1 MRLDGERVEKMT
13 TGHIMA
19 CHDCDLLH
27 RLPAVPDGM
36 RASCCRCGAALA
48 RPKRNGLERALALAV
63 TGLVLLLLAN
73 SFPFLGFKIQGQM
86 RETLLL
92 TGIRQLYMQDMQ
104 EVAVL
109 VFITTVLAPLAQLLA
124 LVYILL
130 PLKLNRRAPGMF
142 RVFRWLHTIEPWS
155 MMEVFMLGILV
166 SVVKL
171 AKMAQI
177 IPGIAAFCFMAL
189 IFVLAACMASLDP
202 HVIWE
207 QWEKTTTQVD
217 RPKAED

>member
-1 MRLDGERVEKMT
+1 MEINGERIEKMT
-13 TGHIMA
+13 AGHIMA

-27 RLPAVPDGM
+27 RLPAVADGM

-86 RETLLL
+86 RDTLLL
-92 TGIRQLYMQDMQ
+92 TGIRQLYLQDMQ
-104 EVAVL
+104 GVAVL

-142 RVFRWLHTIEPWS
+142 RVFRWLRTIEPWS

-177 IPGIAAFCFMAL
+177 IPGIASFCFMAL

-202 HVIWE
+202 HVVWE
-207 QWEKTTTQVD
+207 QWEKATTQVD

>member
-1 MRLDGERVEKMT
+1 MT

-27 RLPAVPDGM
+27 RLPTIADGM
-36 RASCCRCGAALA
+36 RANCCRCGAALA
-48 RPKRNGLERALALAV
+48 RPKRNGLERALALAI
-63 TGLVLLLLAN
+63 TGLVLLVLAN
-73 SFPFLGFKIQGQM
+73 SFPFLGFKIQGQV

-92 TGIRQLYMQDMQ
+92 TGIRQLYLQDMQ
-104 EVAVL
+104 GVAVL

-130 PLKLNRRAPGMF
+130 PLKRNRKAAGMF
-142 RVFRWLHTIEPWS
+142 RVFRWLKTIEPWS

-189 IFVLAACMASLDP
+189 IFVLAACLSSLDP
-202 HVIWE
+202 HVVWE
-207 QWEKTTTQVD
+207 QWEENQ
-217 RPKAED
+217 

>member
-1 MRLDGERVEKMT
+1 MKKMT
-13 TGHIMA
+13 SGHIMA
-19 CHDCDLLH
+19 CHDCDLLQ
-27 RLPAVPDGM
+27 RLPVIPDGM
-36 RASCCRCGAALA
+36 TASCCRCGALLA
-48 RPKRNGLERALALAV
+48 KPRRNGLERALALAI
-63 TGLVLLLLAN
+63 TGLVLLALAN
-73 SFPFLGFKIQGQM
+73 SFPFLGFKIQGQV

-104 EVAVL
+104 GVAVL

-130 PLKLNRRAPGMF
+130 PLKLHRRPPGMF
-142 RVFRWLHTIEPWS
+142 QVFRWLQRIQPWS

-189 IFVLAACMASLDP
+189 IFVLAACMSSLDP
-202 HVIWE
+202 HVVWE
-207 QWEKTTTQVD
+207 RWEE
-217 RPKAED
+217 RR

>member
-1 MRLDGERVEKMT
+1 MRSNGERVEKMT

-27 RLPAVPDGM
+27 RLPAVADGM

-104 EVAVL
+104 GVAVL

-202 HVIWE
+202 HVVWE
-207 QWEKTTTQVD
+207 RWEETK
-217 RPKAED
+217 

>member
-1 MRLDGERVEKMT
+1 MRLNGERIEKMT
-13 TGHIMA
+13 AGHIMA

-27 RLPAVPDGM
+27 RLPAVADGM

-73 SFPFLGFKIQGQM
+73 SFPFLGFKIQGQV

-92 TGIRQLYMQDMQ
+92 TGIRQLYLQDMQ
-104 EVAVL
+104 GVAVL
-109 VFITTVLAPLAQLLA
+109 VFITTVLAPLTQLLA

-142 RVFRWLHTIEPWS
+142 QVFRWLRLIEPWS

-177 IPGIAAFCFMAL
+177 IPGIASFCFMAL

-202 HVIWE
+202 HVVWE
-207 QWEKTTTQVD
+207 QWEENQ
-217 RPKAED
+217 

>member
-1 MRLDGERVEKMT
+1 MT
-13 TGHIMA
+13 AGHIMA

-27 RLPAVPDGM
+27 RLPAVADGM

-63 TGLVLLLLAN
+63 TGLVLLALAN
-73 SFPFLGFKIQGQM
+73 SFPFLGFKIQGQV
-86 RETLLL
+86 RDTLLL
-92 TGIRQLYMQDMQ
+92 TGIRQLYLQDMQ
-104 EVAVL
+104 GVAVL

-142 RVFRWLHTIEPWS
+142 QVFRWLRLIEPWS

-177 IPGIAAFCFMAL
+177 IPGIASFCFMAL
-189 IFVLAACMASLDP
+189 IFVLAACLSSLDP
-202 HVIWE
+202 HVVWE
-207 QWEKTTTQVD
+207 RWEEGK
-217 RPKAED
+217 

>member
-1 MRLDGERVEKMT
+1 MSAAHL
-13 TGHIMA
+13 MA

-27 RLPAVPDGM
+27 RIPAVPDGM
-36 RASCCRCGAALA
+36 TASCCRCGAALA
-48 RPKRNGLERALALAV
+48 KPKRNSVERSLALAFA
-63 TGLVLLLLAN
+63 GLVLFVLAN
-73 SFPFLGFKIQGQM
+73 SFPFLGFKVQGQF

-92 TGIRQLYMQDMQ
+92 TGIQQLYMQGMP

-130 PLKLNRRAPGMF
+130 PLKLDRPAPGMF
-142 RVFRWLHTIEPWS
+142 HVFRRLRSIEPWS

-189 IFVLAACMASLDP
+189 IFVMAACMASLDA
-202 HVIWE
+202 HEIWDR
-207 QWEKTTTQVD
+207 WEGN
-217 RPKAED
+217 R